1 MTRRVPMPAELVARK
16 AELEAA
22 RAQLTDQERE
32 RIRLASLRSNR
43 YLLHEFALSSQN
55 GRARGAGA

>member
-1 MTRRVPMPAELVARK
+1 MTRRIPMPSEMLARK

-32 RIRLASLRSNR
+32 QIRQRAVRSSR
-43 YLLHEFALSSQN
+43 YLLHEFALSQN
-55 GRARGAGA
+55 GRAKGAGA